1 MIDFHYETDF
11 LLLKEDKFK
20 KWISSGIEERS
31 FKEGDLNFI
40 FCDDAYLLKL
50 NVEFLKHDTLTDIIS
65 FDYTLGKLL
74 GGDVFISIPR
84 VRENAMEHN
93 LSFESELSRVMIHG
107 ILHYMGYP
115 DKTDTEK
122 AIMRASED
130 KCLAKLAE

>member
-1 MIDFHYETDF
+1 
-11 LLLKEDKFK
+11 
-20 KWISSGIEERS
+20 
-31 FKEGDLNFI
+31 
-40 FCDDAYLLKL
+40 LKL